1 MIRMGSG
8 LLVDRAA
15 MRGLCCCTGPNIAL
29 PSWPGVGSTAGPF
42 RPPSSTQLSR
52 LPPLLAPSPF
62 LAPSTP
68 TPNQRILGYRSFAC
82 SLRPSFAC
90 RRPGE
95 CPPPLRPCRL
105 LPTCFLERAL
115 LRLLGDRAASVP
127 LRMPTRFTASRDNL
141 VRALRIAR
149 LACARLCE

>member
-1 MIRMGSG
+1 MGSG

-15 MRGLCCCTGPNIAL
+15 MRGLRCCMGPNIAL
-29 PSWPGVGSTAGPF
+29 ASWPGVVPTAGPL
-42 RPPSSTQLSR
+42 RSSTQLFR
-52 LPPLLAPSPF
+52 LSPLLGPSSF

-68 TPNQRILGYRSFAC
+68 SQRILGYRSFAC

-95 CPPPLRPCRL
+95 CPPPLRPCQL

-115 LRLLGDRAASVP
+115 LCLLGDRAASVP
-127 LRMPTRFTASRDNL
+127 LRMLTRFTASSDNL
-141 VRALRIAR
+141 VRALRVAR